1 MDQSFAREVSAGA
14 VAVATVG
21 ERLGGVRRRW
31 FAGRTAELE
40 LLRGALEARVPPF
53 NVLWVHGVGGV
64 GKTTLLGALAAIA
77 LIGLGASILL
87 PANPEQ

>member
-1 MDQSFAREVSAGA
+1 
-14 VAVATVG
+14 
-21 ERLGGVRRRW
+21 
-31 FAGRTAELE
+31 
-40 LLRGALEARVPPF
+40 
-53 NVLWVHGVGGV
+53 VHGVGGV